1 MRGQR
6 RLVLRAVRQH
16 AVALVCQALVV
27 QLLERPHH
35 GLHVRDVQGLVA
47 VLEIDPAGLT
57 VHVVL
62 PLVRVLEH
70 GRAAG
75 VVELVDAQFLDLV
88 DGVDA
93 QFLLGLKLG
102 RQTVRVPAEHAVDAV
117 ALHGLVT
124 RDDVLRVTGQ
134 QVAVVRQAVGE
145 RRAVE
150 EDEFVLAVV
159 AGRTA
164 FDGLLE
170 GVVLVPVVKHGLLK
184 LGEAGVRR
192 DIGALLAGSSL
203 RIHMIGGFAHRMLLV
218 WRFHYLPL
226 RGR

>member
-1 MRGQR
+1 M
-6 RLVLRAVRQH
+6 
-16 AVALVCQALVV
+16 
-27 QLLERPHH
+27 
-35 GLHVRDVQGLVA
+35 
-47 VLEIDPAGLT
+47 LEIDPTGLT

-93 QFLLGLKLG
+93 QFLLGFKLG

-134 QVAVVRQAVGE
+134 
-145 RRAVE
+145 
-150 EDEFVLAVV
+150 
-159 AGRTA
+159 
-164 FDGLLE
+164 
-170 GVVLVPVVKHGLLK
+170 
-184 LGEAGVRR
+184 
-192 DIGALLAGSSL
+192 
-203 RIHMIGGFAHRMLLV
+203 
-218 WRFHYLPL
+218 
-226 RGR
+226 

>member
-1 MRGQR
+1 MPSSFCASSSAGRPWVSQPNT
-6 RLVLRAVRQH
+6 RLTLM
-16 AVALVCQALVV
+16 
-27 QLLERPHH
+27 
-35 GLHVRDVQGLVA
+35 
-47 VLEIDPAGLT
+47 
-57 VHVVL
+57 
-62 PLVRVLEH
+62 
-70 GRAAG
+70 
-75 VVELVDAQFLDLV
+75 
-88 DGVDA
+88 
-93 QFLLGLKLG
+93 
-102 RQTVRVPAEHAVDAV
+102 

-124 RDDVLRVTGQ
+124 RDDVLRVAGQ

-145 RRAVE
+145 RRTVE

-159 AGRTA
+159 AGRAA

-218 WRFHYLPL
+218 WRFHYLLYEDDDFRAIAHVRHRGTTSLAALPRLLTQAYL
-226 RGR
+226 RRFRTTA